1 MTDAARTDSSFGPTE
16 RAAAAM
22 IEAAPQRGYLFGP
35 LTDFVYLG
43 GGSLVVLG
51 LIAIFLP
58 EGISTPQEISL
69 MTILMLL
76 INQPHFAH
84 SYQMFYRN
92 FRAKAFGLSYAPAL
106 RLRYI
111 LAGLVVPIA
120 LVAFLAA
127 GVLSAIVTK
136 STLVLGYGLNLM
148 FFLVGWHYVKQGYGI
163 LIVDSIQKKLPFS
176 ENVKRMLRINSY
188 ACWLV
193 TWIGLNNT
201 VAKAAPQIGMTYYTL
216 PLPAPLYRLILI
228 AAIISTA
235 AVLAAFVQCWRRTRT
250 LPWNGVVAYMATLY
264 VWVVF
269 ARVNPLVYVVI
280 PTFHSLQ
287 YLTVVW
293 RYQLNA
299 ASAGS
304 SRKGLA
310 ALNRVLPDSV
320 WRRLSAFVL
329 LGIVLGYLGLD
340 GIPRFLDT
348 VLPYDQGIFGTGL
361 FYFSFVIFIN
371 VHHYFLDNVMWRRG
385 NPDIQQFLFR
395 GPSAAR

>member
-1 MTDAARTDSSFGPTE
+1 MTDTARTETNFAPAE
-16 RAAAAM
+16 RSASAAM
-22 IEAAPQRGYLFGP
+22 GAAPQRGYLFGP

-43 GGSLVVLG
+43 GGSLIVLG
-51 LIAIFLP
+51 LIAIFVP
-58 EGISTPQEISL
+58 EGISTPQEIGL

-92 FRAKAFGLSYAPAL
+92 FRAKAFGPSYPPTL

-111 LAGLVVPIA
+111 IAGLVVPVA

-127 GVLSAIVTK
+127 GVLSAIASK

-176 ENVKRMLRINSY
+176 ENVKRTLRINSY
-188 ACWLV
+188 VCWLV

-216 PLPAPLYRLILI
+216 PLPAPLYRFIVI
-228 AAIISTA
+228 AAIVSTA
-235 AVLAAFVQCWRRTRT
+235 AVLAALVQCWRRTGT

-269 ARVNPLVYVVI
+269 ARVNPL
-280 PTFHSLQ
+280 FF
-287 YLTVVW
+287 
-293 RYQLNA
+293 
-299 ASAGS
+299 
-304 SRKGLA
+304 
-310 ALNRVLPDSV
+310 LP
-320 WRRLSAFVL
+320 A
-329 LGIVLGYLGLD
+329 
-340 GIPRFLDT
+340 PRCF
-348 VLPYDQGIFGTGL
+348 
-361 FYFSFVIFIN
+361 
-371 VHHYFLDNVMWRRG
+371 
-385 NPDIQQFLFR
+385 
-395 GPSAAR
+395 